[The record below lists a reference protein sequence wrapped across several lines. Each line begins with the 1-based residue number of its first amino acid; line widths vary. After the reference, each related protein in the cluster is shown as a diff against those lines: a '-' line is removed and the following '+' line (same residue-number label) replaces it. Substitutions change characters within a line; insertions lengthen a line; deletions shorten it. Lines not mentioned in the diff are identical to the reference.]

1 MTNTDVAGG
10 SLYQSMWMFKS
21 NVCAGSPTDLLFSRV
36 RHVCVELLKN
46 QRNDPCILENLYTV
60 ATSYLISR
68 QRIYLPYKWRLYRA
82 TKLLQFMWKKFSHFG
97 WQKTSTLI
105 GCSVIWMTRSK
116 GYGRGVLIKSHL
128 WCNPNSA
135 CPVISLLTKNHYIR
149 CQSGSILWQ
158 GEAFHSHLP
167 LQTCALTANLKQQEG
182 WGQRFVQISISIPA
196 AKTGGIT
203 LRLLRQPVPARH
215 H

>member
-1 MTNTDVAGG
+1 
-10 SLYQSMWMFKS
+10 MFILLRHHIWFQDRGFICLINEGYTEPQNSS
-21 NVCAGSPTDLLFSRV
+21 NLCGRSFRS
-36 RHVCVELLKN
+36 
-46 QRNDPCILENLYTV
+46 
-60 ATSYLISR
+60 
-68 QRIYLPYKWRLYRA
+68 
-82 TKLLQFMWKKFSHFG
+82 FG

-149 CQSGSILWQ
+149 CQSGSIFWQ